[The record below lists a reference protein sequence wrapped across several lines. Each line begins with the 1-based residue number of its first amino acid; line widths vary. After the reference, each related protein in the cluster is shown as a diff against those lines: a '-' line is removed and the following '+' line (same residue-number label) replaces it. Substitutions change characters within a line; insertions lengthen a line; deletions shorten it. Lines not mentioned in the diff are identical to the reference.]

1 MNLYLIVFTLIKL
14 DNLKF
19 YKKPANKSQVESQ
32 INFTFLLVILSLN
45 LSTTNK
51 PVTIGLFLLLSSLF

>member
-1 MNLYLIVFTLIKL
+1 MSHTFMQKKIIK
-14 DNLKF
+14 KT
-19 YKKPANKSQVESQ
+19 KPANKSQVESQ

-51 PVTIGLFLLLSSLF
+51 PVTIGLF